1 MNAFL
6 HTYLRR
12 LESEFTGCNSGNRG
26 QFNLAFFLL
35 STSICCGGA
44 EKKDKSFTY
53 SKNTQLPWKIFC
65 LLEMQETNNESRHL
79 ENNVGIDLMI
89 DDHSKVLPFPCF
101 FFSIAKIFYP
111 I

>member
-12 LESEFTGCNSGNRG
+12 LESEFTGRNSGNRG

-44 EKKDKSFTY
+44 EKRTSHLLTEKKSE
-53 SKNTQLPWKIFC
+53 LPWKIFC

-79 ENNVGIDLMI
+79 ENNVGIDWMI
-89 DDHSKVLPFPCF
+89 DDHSKVPPFP
-101 FFSIAKIFYP
+101 
-111 I
+111 